1 MLDDSQGFSAII
13 DIIFYAASGFCY
25 GQNNDQKNQEFVTSH
40 LMLEK
45 SKIIIIL
52 MHLSVGEEEWSGCGE
67 KHEDCW
73 SSLFQHRLACRTD
86 CTHKTRI
93 KA

>member
-25 GQNNDQKNQEFVTSH
+25 DQKNQEFVASH

-52 MHLSVGEEEWSGCGE
+52 MHFSVGEEEWSSCGE

-86 CTHKTRI
+86 CTHKTWI